1 VISHGVPYPGLRDP
15 LVIGK
20 TIAGERPKRPPTDIT
35 TDEIWNIT
43 VYCWDTNPVN
53 RPSAKGLRRYFKA
66 LTTDDGPLPP
76 LSPRDDQARSV
87 LAPEL
92 FDDNFVLAPSPSP
105 KTPSPPQ
112 SAIVQRSDPFDL
124 DVPPLPPQY
133 QLIPFPVNTTRA
145 EQFLVHDTIP
155 FVFRGKRGI
164 PLADALEKRCDDL
177 DGKDSPTATSNS
189 FTLRL
194 RVRRA
199 PRFLNNYL
207 TSFDSSRDTSL
218 VTSR

>member
-1 VISHGVPYPGLRDP
+1 VISQGVPYPGLRDP
-15 LVIGK
+15 QVIRK
-20 TIAGERPKRPPTDIT
+20 ALAGERPKRPSTDIT

-43 VYCWDTNPVN
+43 VHCWDTNPVN
-53 RPSAKGLRRYFKA
+53 RPSAKGLRRYLKV

-76 LSPRDDQARSV
+76 LSPHDDPAKLT

-92 FDDNFVLAPSPSP
+92 FDGSFVSTPSSSP

-124 DVPPLPPQY
+124 AVPPLPPQY

-177 DGKDSPTATSNS
+177 GGRDSPTATSNS

-194 RVRRA
+194 RVRGA
-199 PRFLNNYL
+199 SCLLNNYL

-218 VTSR
+218 VISR